1 MKRFEVKN
9 INKSYE
15 NFTLKDL
22 SFDLEEGYITGFIGP
37 NGSGKTTTIKSILNF
52 IKTDSGKILFNG
64 NSIDDIS
71 YLKNIGIVT
80 DSSFLPKDI
89 KIGDVNKMMSIGY
102 DNLDEKIFYDL
113 LDKYKINESL
123 KVEELSRGMSTKL
136 MMCVA
141 LSHNATTLILDEPTS
156 GLDPSAREEFR
167 DTIQDFME
175 KDEKNTVLFST
186 HITTD
191 LEKIAD
197 FILFIINGKKVFY
210 GSKDDLLDEF
220 RIIKGNDESFSAIE
234 KQKLIGL
241 RKHQTRSESLIRR
254 IDLDKIKGDFVIE
267 NPSIDEIISFFNRG

>member
-9 INKSYE
+9 ITKSYE

-22 SFDLEEGYITGFIGP
+22 SFDLDEGYITGFIGP

-64 NSIDDIS
+64 DNIDDFS

-80 DSSFLPKDI
+80 DSSFLPKDL
-89 KIGDVNKMMSIGY
+89 KINDINKIMSIGY
-102 DNLDEKIFYDL
+102 DNWDEKIFYDL
-113 LDKYKINESL
+113 LNKYKINESL
-123 KVEELSRGMSTKL
+123 KVEELSRGMNTKL

-141 LSHNATTLILDEPTS
+141 LSHKPNTLILDEPTS

-167 DTIQDFME
+167 DIIQNFMQE
-175 KDEKNTVLFST
+175 DEKNTVLFST

-197 FILFIINGKKVFY
+197 FILFIIDGKKIFY

-220 RIIKGNDESFSAIE
+220 IIIKGNDENFSNIE
-234 KQKLIGL
+234 RQKLIGL
-241 RKHQTRSESLIRR
+241 RKHETRSEAMIRR
-254 IDLDKIKGDFVIE
+254 IELDKIKDDFVIE
-267 NPSIDEIISFFNRG
+267 NPSLDEIISFFNRG

>member
-1 MKRFEVKN
+1 
-9 INKSYE
+9 
-15 NFTLKDL
+15 
-22 SFDLEEGYITGFIGP
+22 
-37 NGSGKTTTIKSILNF
+37 
-52 IKTDSGKILFNG
+52 
-64 NSIDDIS
+64 
-71 YLKNIGIVT
+71 
-80 DSSFLPKDI
+80 
-89 KIGDVNKMMSIGY
+89 MMSIGY
-102 DNLDEKIFYDL
+102 DNWDEKMFFDL

-136 MMCVA
+136 MMSVA
-141 LSHNATTLILDEPTS
+141 LSHKPNTLILDEPTS

-191 LEKIAD
+191 LEKVAD
-197 FILFIINGKKVFY
+197 FILFIIDGKKVFY

-241 RKHQTRSESLIRR
+241 RKHQTRSEALIRR
-254 IDLDKIKGDFVIE
+254 IDLDKIKDDFVIE

>member
-64 NSIDDIS
+64 DNIDDFS

-89 KIGDVNKMMSIGY
+89 KIGDINKMMSIGY
-102 DNLDEKIFYDL
+102 DNWDEKMFFDL

-136 MMCVA
+136 MMSVA
-141 LSHNATTLILDEPTS
+141 LSHKPNTLILDEPTS

-241 RKHQTRSESLIRR
+241 RKHQTRSEALIRR
-254 IDLDKIKGDFVIE
+254 IDLDKIKDDFVIE

>member
-89 KIGDVNKMMSIGY
+89 KIGDINKMMSIGY
-102 DNLDEKIFYDL
+102 DNWDEKMFFDL

-136 MMCVA
+136 MMSVA
-141 LSHNATTLILDEPTS
+141 LSHKPNTLILDEPTS

-191 LEKIAD
+191 LEKVAD
-197 FILFIINGKKVFY
+197 FILFIIDGKKVFY

-241 RKHQTRSESLIRR
+241 RKHQTRSEALIRR
-254 IDLDKIKGDFVIE
+254 IDLDKIKDDFVIE

>member
-89 KIGDVNKMMSIGY
+89 KIGDINKMMSIGY
-102 DNLDEKIFYDL
+102 DNWDEKMFFDL
-113 LDKYKINESL
+113 LDKYKINESF
-123 KVEELSRGMSTKL
+123 KSR
-136 MMCVA
+136 
-141 LSHNATTLILDEPTS
+141 
-156 GLDPSAREEFR
+156 
-167 DTIQDFME
+167 
-175 KDEKNTVLFST
+175 
-186 HITTD
+186 
-191 LEKIAD
+191 
-197 FILFIINGKKVFY
+197 
-210 GSKDDLLDEF
+210 
-220 RIIKGNDESFSAIE
+220 RIISWYEYKAYDEC
-234 KQKLIGL
+234 
-241 RKHQTRSESLIRR
+241 RS
-254 IDLDKIKGDFVIE
+254 
-267 NPSIDEIISFFNRG
+267 IS

>member
-89 KIGDVNKMMSIGY
+89 KIGDINKMMSIGY
-102 DNLDEKIFYDL
+102 DNWDEKMFFDL

-136 MMCVA
+136 MMSVA
-141 LSHNATTLILDEPTS
+141 LSHKPNTLILDEPTS

-197 FILFIINGKKVFY
+197 FILFIIDGKKVFY

-241 RKHQTRSESLIRR
+241 RKHQTRSEALIRR
-254 IDLDKIKGDFVIE
+254 IDLDKIKDDFVIE

>member
-89 KIGDVNKMMSIGY
+89 KIGDINKMMSIGY
-102 DNLDEKIFYDL
+102 DNWDEKMFFDL

-136 MMCVA
+136 MMSVA
-141 LSHNATTLILDEPTS
+141 LSHKPNTLILDEPTS

-191 LEKIAD
+191 LEKVAD
-197 FILFIINGKKVFY
+197 FILFIIDGKKVFY

-234 KQKLIGL
+234 KQKLIEL
-241 RKHQTRSESLIRR
+241 RKHQTRSEALIRR
-254 IDLDKIKGDFVIE
+254 IDLDKIKDDFVIE